1 MIYHCTTLFGSSLD
15 LSVLVLSI
23 LIPCCINYKR
33 EDKYLASYFSEQSPT
48 MFFSQAEAIRRQ
60 PGRRQTVQLSSHDTV
75 NIDCTSNCKNR
86 EWGIADR
93 FFYFFFPP
101 QIFKETR
108 IQESGG
114 REGNRKHKEN
124 DFIQFTDIL
133 DPKVPIDLCKDFTKG
148 KEALSPHPKL
158 IFSTNYS
165 QRLCAFPH
173 KMLQQ
178 RKNTQSKT
186 HNSETVFLLLYHLK
200 LGLLVGEF
208 RYVYVIFSPIST
220 TLLHSKTFQEL
231 DKVAQ

>member
-48 MFFSQAEAIRRQ
+48 MFSLQAEAIHRQ
-60 PGRRQTVQLSSHDTV
+60 PGRSQTAQLSSHGTV

-93 FFYFFFPP
+93 FFCFFFIP
-101 QIFKETR
+101 QIFKETW

-114 REGNRKHKEN
+114 REGNRKRKEN
-124 DFIQFTDIL
+124 YFIQFTDIL
-133 DPKVPIDLCKDFTKG
+133 GPKFPIDLCKDFQKG

-165 QRLCAFPH
+165 QRFCTFPY
-173 KMLQQ
+173 KMLQK
-178 RKNTQSKT
+178 RKTKPLQT
-186 HNSETVFLLLYHLK
+186 RNSEIDFLLLYYLK
-200 LGLLVGEF
+200 LGLFGWICVCNF
-208 RYVYVIFSPIST
+208 FSYFHHTVAFKNISRT
-220 TLLHSKTFQEL
+220 W
-231 DKVAQ
+231 